1 MRSKKYFFIRI
12 IFRNTMRLS
21 GIDWIAIILVIIGG
35 LNWGLVGIFD
45 FNLVSAIFGD
55 MSSLS
60 RVIYALV
67 GLSALVLIY
76 TTSKMRGGNSM
87 M

>member
-1 MRSKKYFFIRI
+1 
-12 IFRNTMRLS
+12 MRLS
-21 GIDWIAIILVIIGG
+21 GIDWIAIVLVIIGG

-45 FNLVSAIFGD
+45 FNLVTAIFGD

-76 TTSKMRGGNSM
+76 TTSKMRGGNGM

>member
-1 MRSKKYFFIRI
+1 MMK
-12 IFRNTMRLS
+12 LS
-21 GIDWIAIILVIIGG
+21 GLDWVAIVLVIIGG

-60 RVIYALV
+60 RVVYALV
-67 GLSALVLIY
+67 GLSALMLIY
-76 TTSKMRGGNSM
+76 TTSKMRGGNGM